1 MAAISR
7 EPGPP
12 VGRSRGAGT
21 APSASGAGDALAS
34 LRSRVLELVGDWPV
48 SDADDPQ
55 QHAEKPAAGERIL
68 ADRLAAALMHHE
80 PGWRLPRASTLAR
93 QHEVDIF
100 QVYLALDDLAHRR
113 LVRRLPNGQVYKA
126 SPAEYLVALEGVA
139 GLASQLDPMGEEITC
154 HSREIVRRRCPEDV
168 GQALSIRAGEPV
180 SMVRMMWTA
189 GGDPAGLTT
198 TYLADPDT
206 AFAESAEPKGAPALT
221 ISLLAPPTNHIT
233 ADANACSTLRPG
245 SLFIEVQPPPTSVAR
260 KLRLSAGEPVA
271 LIVVRFDYPGRQ
283 RPAAL
288 TIAALRPDK
297 FRIRVQSPDLPLAA
311 GQDVIEPA

>member
-1 MAAISR
+1 MTAVQLDSSGNPGQSQAIK
-7 EPGPP
+7 G
-12 VGRSRGAGT
+12 GT
-21 APSASGAGDALAS
+21 AVVVPVTIADGTVGSLSPASVTFNAGVDSSVQTQFTAANKAASTTITATEPSGFTSPPGSA
-34 LRSRVLELVGDWPV
+34 
-48 SDADDPQ
+48 
-55 QHAEKPAAGERIL
+55 AAGNW
-68 ADRLAAALMHHE
+68 
-80 PGWRLPRASTLAR
+80 PGI
-93 QHEVDIF
+93 Q
-100 QVYLALDDLAHRR
+100 
-113 LVRRLPNGQVYKA
+113 G

-139 GLASQLDPMGEEITC
+139 GLASQLRSMGEEITC

-206 AFAESAEPKGAPALT
+206 AFTESAEPKGTPALT

-233 ADANACSTLRPG
+233 ADANAYSALRPG

-260 KLRLSAGEPVA
+260 KLRLSAGEPVV

-297 FRIRVQSPDLPLAA
+297 FRIRVQSPDLPLAE